1 MASSWQIGKCLA
13 LGVLWCHKGRERV
26 NPTSAIVAWRTDVT
40 WDVYYCLSFI
50 LLSGLTKGLAMNC
63 AQKLGL
69 DLNVVRMT
77 LLHPTPLSLQH
88 QGSRSPWERLKVL
101 ERAWKSLRGL
111 ERPFWNPWKSATTG
125 HTGYLKVLKN
135 WDSGRVA
142 LQWSILI
149 LDLYVL
155 PPFLT
160 FQ

>member
-1 MASSWQIGKCLA
+1 MASSWQIGKCFA

-26 NPTSAIVAWRTDVT
+26 NPASAIVAWRTDVT

-88 QGSRSPWERLKVL
+88 QGSRSPWERLRGL
-101 ERAWKSLRGL
+101 ESPWEGLKDPFETLENQQQLDTQGTWKSLKTETVGEWHSSEVSWYSTYMCCPR
-111 ERPFWNPWKSATTG
+111 FWRFSN
-125 HTGYLKVLKN
+125 
-135 WDSGRVA
+135 
-142 LQWSILI
+142 
-149 LDLYVL
+149 
-155 PPFLT
+155 
-160 FQ
+160 